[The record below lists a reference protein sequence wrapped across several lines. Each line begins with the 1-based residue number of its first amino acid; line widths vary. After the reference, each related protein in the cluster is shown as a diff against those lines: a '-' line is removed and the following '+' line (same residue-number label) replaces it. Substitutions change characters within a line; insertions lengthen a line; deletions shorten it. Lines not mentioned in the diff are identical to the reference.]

1 MVQLPGGWEQLFSV
15 HKVSSGRLHASPL
28 KIKTLDHVQ
37 TSGELR
43 VVSPLDR
50 ETVAEFELGVE
61 VEDMAASSSRQLARS
76 R

>member
-1 MVQLPGGWEQLFSV
+1 M
-15 HKVSSGRLHASPL
+15 R
-28 KIKTLDHVQ
+28 IKTPYCVQ

>member
-1 MVQLPGGWEQLFSV
+1 M
-15 HKVSSGRLHASPL
+15 HASPL

-37 TSGELR
+37 PSGELR
-43 VVSPLDR
+43 VVAPLDR